1 MLVCCADVRPATKSF
16 ARQVGRDYFRIH
28 PKGIGMMCVRSS
40 GLPPLSFVSEYLGEM
55 YSPARW
61 CDTQWAP
68 AANLLRS

>member
-1 MLVCCADVRPATKSF
+1 MFVCRADVRAATKSF
-16 ARQVGRDYFRIH
+16 APQVGRDYFRIH

-61 CDTQWAP
+61 CDTYLAT
-68 AANLLRS
+68 AAKVLHS